1 VPAKKLNGA
10 GSAVKSLEVPSGRVT
25 VRIWATGVARVL
37 AYEPEMKGLP
47 SLAASAENIWLSGVP
62 QLKNISTEGQL
73 ASAFHSSYLAWARVR
88 T

>member
-1 VPAKKLNGA
+1 
-10 GSAVKSLEVPSGRVT
+10 VPSGRVT
-25 VRIWATGVARVL
+25 VFICATGVARVL

-73 ASAFHSSYLAWARVR
+73 GSAFQASYWLCARVR
-88 T
+88 TYAWS